1 MNKRTKKNL
10 SVEAASL
17 RLQNY
22 CAYTERT
29 KQEVQKKM
37 QGYGLS
43 EGDAEIVME
52 KLIKAGFINE
62 TRFVKSFAGGKF
74 RIKKWGK
81 RKIEME
87 MKKKGISGELIE
99 KGLNEVTE
107 NDYQETL
114 DELLE
119 KKWKLIM
126 RSAKED
132 EDYEAKQKRKQK
144 LMRYALQK
152 GYEMDMVV
160 KSVKKMKI

>member
-29 KQEVQKKM
+29 KQEVLKKM

-43 EGDAEIVME
+43 EGDAEMVME

-62 TRFVKSFAGGKF
+62 IRFVKSFAGGKF

-107 NDYQETL
+107 ADYQETL

-126 RSAKED
+126 RSAKEE
-132 EDYEAKQKRKQK
+132 EDYEAKQKKKQK

-160 KSVKKMKI
+160 KSVKRMKL

>member
-10 SVEAASL
+10 SVEAALL

-37 QGYGLS
+37 QNYGLS

-107 NDYQETL
+107 TGYQETL
-114 DELLE
+114 DELLD

-126 RSAKED
+126 RSAKDE
-132 EDYEAKQKRKQK
+132 EDYEMKQKRKQK

-160 KSVKKMKI
+160 KSVKKM

>member
-43 EGDAEIVME
+43 EGDTEMVME

-99 KGLNEVTE
+99 KGLNEVAET
-107 NDYQETL
+107 DYQETL

>member
-29 KQEVQKKM
+29 KQEVLKKM

-107 NDYQETL
+107 NDYQEAL

-132 EDYEAKQKRKQK
+132 EDYEVKQRRKQK
-144 LMRYALQK
+144 LMRYVLQK
-152 GYEMDMVV
+152 GYEMDIVIERI
-160 KSVKKMKI
+160 KKMKI

>member
-1 MNKRTKKNL
+1 MIFYVSSNYNFQIFLMNKRTKKNL

-81 RKIEME
+81 RKIEM
-87 MKKKGISGELIE
+87 
-99 KGLNEVTE
+99 
-107 NDYQETL
+107 
-114 DELLE
+114 
-119 KKWKLIM
+119 
-126 RSAKED
+126 
-132 EDYEAKQKRKQK
+132 
-144 LMRYALQK
+144 
-152 GYEMDMVV
+152 
-160 KSVKKMKI
+160 

>member
-10 SVEAASL
+10 SVEAALL

-37 QGYGLS
+37 QNYGLS

-107 NDYQETL
+107 TGYQETL
-114 DELLE
+114 DELLD

-126 RSAKED
+126 RSAKDE
-132 EDYEAKQKRKQK
+132 EDYEMKQKRKQK

-160 KSVKKMKI
+160 KSVKKMKL

>member
-29 KQEVQKKM
+29 KQEVLKKM
-37 QGYGLS
+37 QGYSLS

-81 RKIEME
+81 RKIEVE

-126 RSAKED
+126 CSAKED
-132 EDYEAKQKRKQK
+132 EDYEVKQRRKQK
-144 LMRYALQK
+144 LMRYVLQK
-152 GYEMDMVV
+152 GYEMDIVIERI
-160 KSVKKMKI
+160 KKMKI